1 MGRSRKPPQAPPPLP
16 TVKTTGGFALNQ
28 IKEIQAELADRRIE
42 ALRLYRPTPE
52 QAKYHECPAS
62 EVLVIGGNRSGKSL
76 CTFVEDARAATGQDP
91 HKKYPAENG
100 LLVIVGQHWGHIGKV
115 VYPYL
120 FRAGAFKI
128 IKDRITGKWRAFN
141 PSLLGDIERQAQ
153 AKPAPPLIPPRLI
166 KSISWLNK
174 AERQIQSCELTTG
187 WIVYF
192 CSSQSDPLQGIAA
205 DRVHIDEDI
214 EGDENW
220 VPELQARLSDR
231 KGKLDWSA
239 MPHSKNNAL
248 LGLYERATSEAEMAK
263 AKPDI
268 TVFKLRFLDNPHI
281 DGDEKRKRVE
291 GWAALGEEVLRMRSE
306 GDFITESFLCYPTF
320 HMSVH
325 GYDRSEL
332 PKLVVPE
339 DWTRYMV
346 VDPGHSVA
354 AVLFAAVPPD
364 EQMVLIYDELYLRQC
379 NAVIFGEQVARRTVD
394 QSFHAFLI
402 DMHGGRIRDIG
413 SGRLPVDQYT
423 EQLRMRNVKSAT
435 TGHSFLAA
443 CDDIEARMTATQSY
457 LHIRP
462 EGTPKLRVLRG
473 ACPNLE
479 REIKRYRKKTIY
491 VAGAHVVQDAPNT
504 RGEVHA
510 CQCLEYLCA
519 YRPRYHKPKFD
530 PGPDPCYVEVA
541 RRRKKQLT
549 GGEDSSFVYLGP
561 NTGRRNVN

>member
-1 MGRSRKPPQAPPPLP
+1 MGRSRKKPQAPPPLP
-16 TVKTTGGFALNQ
+16 TVKRLGGFALNQ

-42 ALRLYRPTPE
+42 ALKLYRPTPE
-52 QAKYHECPAS
+52 QAKYHECAAS

-76 CTFVEDARAATGQDP
+76 CTFVEDARAVTGQDP
-91 HKKYPAENG
+91 FDKYPKEG
-100 LLVIVGQHWGHIGKV
+100 GVLVIVGQHWGHIGKV

-120 FRAGAFKI
+120 FRAGAFKMI
-128 IKDRITGKWRAFN
+128 RDAQTSEWRAYN
-141 PSLLGDIERQAQ
+141 PESDGHRKAE
-153 AKPAPPLIPPRLI
+153 AKWAPPLIPPRLI

-187 WIVYF
+187 WLIYF
-192 CSSQSDPLQGIAA
+192 CSSQSDPLQGVAV

-220 VPELQARLSDR
+220 VPELQARLSDK
-231 KGKLDWSA
+231 KGRLAWSA

-248 LGLYERATSEAEMAK
+248 LGLHERAISEAEQAK
-263 AKPDI
+263 EKPD
-268 TVFKLRFLDNPHI
+268 VVCFKLRFLDNPHI
-281 DGDEKRKRVE
+281 DNEEKRKRIE
-291 GWAALGEEVLRMRSE
+291 GWSALGDEVLRMRSE
-306 GDFITESFLCYPTF
+306 GDFISESIHCYPTF

-325 GYDRSEL
+325 GYERGEL
-332 PKLVVPE
+332 PRLTVPE

-354 AVLFAAVPPD
+354 AALFAAVPPD
-364 EQMVLIYDELYLRQC
+364 ESMLLIYDELYIRQC
-379 NAVIFGEQVARRTVD
+379 NAVIFGEQVARKTQD
-394 QSFHAFLI
+394 QAFHAFLI

-423 EQLRMRNVKSAT
+423 EQLRIRNVRSAT

-457 LHIRP
+457 IHIRP
-462 EGTPKLRVLRG
+462 DGTPKLRVLRG

-479 REIKRYRKKTIY
+479 RELKRYRKKTVY
-491 VAGAHVVQDAPNT
+491 VAGARVVQDQPNT

-519 YRPRYHKPKFD
+519 YRPRYHRPKLD
-530 PGPDPCYVEVA
+530 PGPDPWYVEVA
-541 RRRKKQLT
+541 RRRKKQML
-549 GGEDSSFVYLGP
+549 GSSDDGVIFLGP
-561 NTGRRNVN
+561 QTGHRHGR

>member
-1 MGRSRKPPQAPPPLP
+1 MARSRKQPQAPSPLP
-16 TVKTTGGFALNQ
+16 SVKKMGGFALSQ

-42 ALRLYRPTPE
+42 ALKLYRPTPE
-52 QAKYHECPAS
+52 QAKYHECLAS

-76 CTFVEDARAATGQDP
+76 CTFVEDARAVTNQDP
-91 HKKYPAENG
+91 YKKYPAEG
-100 LLVIVGQHWGHIGKV
+100 GVLIVVGQHWGHIGKV

-120 FRAGAFKI
+120 FRAGAFKMI
-128 IKDRITGKWRAFN
+128 RDAQTGEWRAYN
-141 PSLLGDIERQAQ
+141 PETDGHRKAD

-166 KSISWLNK
+166 KTISWLNK

-187 WIVYF
+187 WIIYF
-192 CSSQSDPLQGIAA
+192 CSSQSDPLQGVAA

-231 KGKLDWSA
+231 KGRMHWSA
-239 MPHSKNNAL
+239 MPHSKNFAL
-248 LGLYERATSEAEMAK
+248 SGLHDRASSEEELAK
-263 AKPDI
+263 EHPDI
-268 TVFKLRFLDNPHI
+268 VCFKLRFLDNPHI
-281 DGDEKRKRVE
+281 DQDEKRKRIE
-291 GWAALGEEVLRMRSE
+291 GWSALGEDVLRMRSE
-306 GDFITESFLCYPTF
+306 GDFITESYLCYPTF

-332 PKLVVPE
+332 PKLQVPD

-346 VDPGHSVA
+346 VDPGHTVA
-354 AVLFAAVPPD
+354 AVLFGAVPPD
-364 EQMVLIYDELYLRQC
+364 EQMLLIYDELYLRQC
-379 NAVIFGEQVARRTVD
+379 NAVIFGEQVARRVID
-394 QSFHAFLI
+394 QGFHAFLI

-413 SGRLPVDQYT
+413 SGRQAVEQYT
-423 EQLRMRNVKSAT
+423 EQLRMRSVKSAT
-435 TGHSFLAA
+435 TGSSFLAA

-462 EGTPKLRVLRG
+462 DGTPKLRVLRG

-479 REIKRYRKKTIY
+479 REIKRYRKQTTY
-491 VAGAHVVQDAPNT
+491 VAGAHVVQDKPNT

-519 YRPRYHKPKFD
+519 YRPRYHKPKID
-530 PGPDPCYVEVA
+530 VGPDPWYVEVA
-541 RRRKKQLT
+541 RRRKKQLL
-549 GGEDSSFVYLGP
+549 GGNDDGFIYLGP
-561 NTGRRNVN
+561 NTGRSHGQ